1 MRKICL
7 LVLVWCGLHW
17 SARAAEVTVAV
28 ASNFSAPMQKLA
40 QAFEQETGHK
50 ALLSFGSTGNLYA
63 QIRNGAPY
71 EVLLAADDATP
82 RKLEAEGLGVA
93 GSRFTYAIGTLV
105 LWSKQP
111 GLVDEK
117 GDVLRSG
124 KFERIAMANPKLA
137 PYGAAAVETL
147 TQMGVLQAV
156 RPKVAQGENISQTY
170 QFVATQNAQLGFV
183 ALSQVMVDGR
193 VSQGSA
199 WVVPAHLH
207 SPIRQDAVLLAKG
220 RDAPAAAALMRFLR
234 SERARALIRTFGYAL

>member
-1 MRKICL
+1 MRKICGLAL
-7 LVLVWCGLHW
+7 LLCGLQW
-17 SARAAEVTVAV
+17 SAHAAEVRVAV
-28 ASNFSAPMQKLA
+28 ASNFSAPMQKIA

-50 ALLSFGSTGNLYA
+50 ALLSLGSTGHLYA

-71 EVLLAADDATP
+71 QVLLAADDATP

-111 GLVDEK
+111 GLVDDK

-147 TQMGVLQAV
+147 TQMGVWQSVQSKLV
-156 RPKVAQGENISQTY
+156 QGDNISQTY
-170 QFVATQNAQLGFV
+170 QFIATENAQLGFV
-183 ALSQVMVDGR
+183 GLSQIMLDGR
-193 VSQGSA
+193 VAQGSA

-207 SPIRQDAVLLAKG
+207 APIQQDAVLLTKG
-220 RDAPAAAALMRFLR
+220 QDAPAAAALMRFLK
-234 SERARALIRTFGYAL
+234 SDRARALIRSFGYAL

>member
-1 MRKICL
+1 MRKIGLVL
-7 LVLVWCGLHW
+7 LVFCGLHL
-17 SARAAEVTVAV
+17 SAHAAEVSVAV

-40 QAFEQETGHK
+40 HAFEQETGHK

-71 EVLLAADDATP
+71 QLLLAADDTTP
-82 RKLEAEGLGVA
+82 IKLEAEGLGVA

-137 PYGAAAVETL
+137 PYGAAAIETL

-156 RPKVAQGENISQTY
+156 QPKLVQGENISQTY

-207 SPIRQDAVLLAKG
+207 SPIRQDAILLVEG